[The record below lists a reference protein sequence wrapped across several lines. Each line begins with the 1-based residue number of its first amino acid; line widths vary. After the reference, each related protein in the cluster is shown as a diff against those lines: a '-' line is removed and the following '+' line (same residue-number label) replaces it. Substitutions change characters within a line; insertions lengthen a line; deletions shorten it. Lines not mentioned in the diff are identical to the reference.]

1 MKTKTLKQGF
11 HLMVMIS
18 SFMLMSACADSERE
32 TETTVAIPQPN
43 IEAGQQLFGGDFN
56 FRPTAVGE
64 YIGIGTE
71 RAEQGFGTAAGTI
84 PGAFGSPINHSA
96 LDHQWFTLIEFLTPN
111 GEKVNNSFREK
122 PTAQW
127 EKIRMTLESD
137 IPGKRVVVTGDL
149 FFRFPTGSIMGG
161 QVLIGNHGAD
171 RIEIRFPQGVHL
183 QLLDVSDDRR
193 IVNGV
198 IHLTIRD
205 ALTGAVKEQ
214 HKIDYFG
221 G

>member
-18 SFMLMSACADSERE
+18 SFMLISACADSERE
-32 TETTVAIPQPN
+32 TETTVATPQPN
-43 IEAGQQLFGGDFN
+43 IQASNQSFGGDFN

-71 RAEQGFGTAAGTI
+71 RVEQ
-84 PGAFGSPINHSA
+84 GAFGSPINPSA
-96 LDHQWFTLIEFLTPN
+96 LDHQWFTLIEFLTPD
-111 GEKVNNSFREK
+111 GEKVNSSFRER

-149 FFRFPTGSIMGG
+149 FFRYPTGSIMGG
-161 QVLIGNHGAD
+161 QILVGNHGGD
-171 RIEIRFPQGVHL
+171 RIEVRFPQGVNL
-183 QLLDVSDDRR
+183 QLIDVADDRR
-193 IVNGV
+193 IANGV